1 MSHARVG
8 ELTAEV
14 KLLKKKLEASE
25 RENRELRA
33 SLYDL
38 SSKYTRAMH
47 HTRGRQLEVEGAAP
61 RVSGDD
67 DAPHIEDIEAAALS
81 PTSAAAHRAAQGSA
95 GDPRHF
101 HYKYDL
107 SGHTGAVYA
116 VRFSPN
122 GRLLASSSFDKTVRC
137 WDIEKPLQQEQ
148 ILCLAEHTHNVS
160 DVGWS
165 ADSAR
170 LLSGSYDHT
179 ARLWDVAGGRAIGSW
194 SVGGGSFVQSV
205 MVSPVQLSLFAAGT
219 SGKQVMLYD
228 ARAAAPAATLE
239 NDCMVNAVHFAP
251 DGEAILSGDSR
262 GAIKTWELRKGGC
275 DRRRRPRRRPRRP
288 RRPQRLTP
296 APSHS
301 CAQDVPRRVR
311 RRGEQTDLAH
321 RDLAAGGR
329 RVGAGGA
336 GRGRGGGRRPRPRD
350 VHAADLYQFVRQLG
364 ARLLAPLRRAA
375 R

>member
-275 DRRRRPRRRPRRP
+275 DLRRRPRRRPRRP
-288 RRPQRLTP
+288 RRPHRLTP
-296 APSHS
+296 PHTRALPLSRAGCATSSTSARRANQSRTSRSRRRWAPSG
-301 CAQDVPRRVR
+301 R
-311 RRGEQTDLAH
+311 RRRA
-321 RDLAAGGR
+321 R
-329 RVGAGGA
+329 R
-336 GRGRGGGRRPRPRD
+336 R
-350 VHAADLYQFVRQLG
+350 
-364 ARLLAPLRRAA
+364 RRAA
-375 R
+375 AAAARRSRG

>member
-262 GAIKTWELRKGGC
+262 GAIKTWELRKGVSAC
-275 DRRRRPRRRPRRP
+275 
-288 RRPQRLTP
+288 
-296 APSHS
+296 
-301 CAQDVPRRVR
+301 
-311 RRGEQTDLAH
+311 
-321 RDLAAGGR
+321 
-329 RVGAGGA
+329 
-336 GRGRGGGRRPRPRD
+336 
-350 VHAADLYQFVRQLG
+350 VHAEVSVHGCKGYAYVCARCGSARRHKRADGCRACIRERKTTMSKDKLSP
-364 ARLLAPLRRAA
+364 PLTFGER
-375 R
+375 

>member
-311 RRGEQTDLAH
+311 RRGEQAHLAH

-329 RVGAGGA
+329 RVGAGG
-336 GRGRGGGRRPRPRD
+336 GRGGGGGRRPRPRD
-350 VHAADLYQFVRQLG
+350 VHAADLDQFVRQLG

>member
-194 SVGGGSFVQSV
+194 SVGGSFVQSV

-219 SGKQVMLYD
+219 SGKQVVLYD

-275 DRRRRPRRRPRRP
+275 ALRQHRAARAVRAARAARSRPHPLPR
-288 RRPQRLTP
+288 
-296 APSHS
+296 
-301 CAQDVPRRVR
+301 AQDVPRRVR
-311 RRGEQTDLAH
+311 WRGEQANLPH

-329 RVGAGGA
+329 RVGAGSRRGA
-336 GRGRGGGRRPRPRD
+336 GGGRRPRPRD
-350 VHAADLYQFVRQLG
+350 VHAADLDQFVRQLG